1 MEADVIEYDFRKG
14 DHVEWTHGGYQVRS
28 GFIAQIEWPLA
39 HVLGWNE
46 MVPMDGMRLI
56 SRPAPKN
63 HVTLDDLARLGSDD
77 PTWLSEVTPESANA
91 IRDAIA
97 GATSRVTTTPSTATR
112 IAAECD
118 ALKAMLLAK
127 NAAYG
132 DSAMDPV
139 RVFSKASPSEQIRVR
154 IDDKISRLSR
164 GHAMADE
171 SMRDTVRDLIG
182 YLVLLLIV
190 EES

>member
-1 MEADVIEYDFRKG
+1 MSDQAVCRCTEYATCE
-14 DHVEWTHGGYQVRS
+14 VC
-28 GFIAQIEWPLA
+28 
-39 HVLGWNE
+39 
-46 MVPMDGMRLI
+46 I
-56 SRPAPKN
+56 SRPRAPLFPAP
-63 HVTLDDLARLGSDD
+63 HAVEVA
-77 PTWLSEVTPESANA
+77 PTAA
-91 IRDAIA
+91 
-97 GATSRVTTTPSTATR
+97 R

-132 DSAMDPV
+132 DSVTDPV
-139 RVFSKASPSEQIRVR
+139 RVFSGSSPGEQIRVR

>member
-1 MEADVIEYDFRKG
+1 MSGRDFQAG
-14 DHVEWTHGGYQVRS
+14 DLVEWGLCDGSSGRARIVDLVGEDLVTLSGHGDRPFNVCY
-28 GFIAQIEWPLA
+28 LA
-39 HVLGWNE
+39 H
-46 MVPMDGMRLI
+46 
-56 SRPAPKN
+56 
-63 HVTLDDLARLGSDD
+63 T
-77 PTWLSEVTPESANA
+77 SE
-91 IRDAIA
+91 
-97 GATSRVTTTPSTATR
+97 TTPSATATR

-132 DSAMDPV
+132 DSATDPV
-139 RVFSKASPSEQIRVR
+139 RVFSGSSPSEQIRVR

>member
-1 MEADVIEYDFRKG
+1 MTDAICRCTEYATCEACISRPRVPLFGAYMTTCETPAAGDV
-14 DHVEWTHGGYQVRS
+14 VEWTQCRADGTKRVR
-28 GFIAQIEWPLA
+28 GTVGRIEGDRVYIVDSTVDLRG
-39 HVLGWNE
+39 VLLT
-46 MVPMDGMRLI
+46 LI
-56 SRPAPKN
+56 SRAAPN
-63 HVTLDDLARLGSDD
+63 
-77 PTWLSEVTPESANA
+77 TPPMAS
-91 IRDAIA
+91 
-97 GATSRVTTTPSTATR
+97 PTATR

-132 DSAMDPV
+132 DSATDPV
-139 RVFSKASPSEQIRVR
+139 RVFSGSSPSEQIRVR